1 LLSLLSAIA
10 RVEAQGPVP
19 TPAPAGSSAPAA
31 SASAPPASAPAA
43 TLPRLTLVD
52 AVRSTLRH
60 HPAIAQARASFAAR
74 SAERLAAG
82 APFDPVLSATLAH
95 DHDQLHL
102 LPGERFDPAERA
114 LVTDTTGLTVGA
126 SAGFQWGMTVLP
138 SVSLERLKQRRDPNP
153 LGAPSDPAQRARADL
168 TVLQHLLRGR
178 GTAGSAYP
186 LRSAERSLRAAEHAI
201 AHAAQAQVFGTLVAY
216 YRLVAARSDLTR
228 LRASLA
234 RSQQL
239 LEETRLLVQAE
250 QRTRADL
257 RQIEASLANQNRGL
271 LDAESNATAARY
283 ELGLA
288 IGLDGRA
295 LADWDAADG
304 FPPAQP
310 VALAPAAAQ
319 ARALAARRDLA
330 AANELVAA
338 AAELV
343 TGAERNSLPA
353 LDLALSVGYAGALGD
368 DGVGPFFA
376 AAARNVPGVNAGAS
390 LTLELPVAND
400 AARAERDLRSAEQ
413 RSAEIARD
421 DLARQVRTN
430 AASALAEVE
439 LAAAALAAAEQAV
452 ALLGQA
458 VTDERDKLREG
469 LSTVIDVVLT
479 EERLTQAELTATSH
493 ALRHAIAR
501 ARLQL
506 ELGALPGGEGA
517 LGADANASTLLAQGV
532 ANAGR

>member
-1 LLSLLSAIA
+1 MPS
-10 RVEAQGPVP
+10 
-19 TPAPAGSSAPAA
+19 
-31 SASAPPASAPAA
+31 
-43 TLPRLTLVD
+43 LTLAD
-52 AVRSTLRH
+52 AVRSTLRR
-60 HPAIAQARASFAAR
+60 HPAIAQARVAFAAR
-74 SAERLAAG
+74 DAERLAAS

-114 LVTDTTGLTVGA
+114 LVTDTTSLTVGA

-138 SVSLERLKQRRDPNP
+138 SVSLERIAQRRDPNP
-153 LGAPSDPAQRARADL
+153 LGAPGDPAQRARADL
-168 TVLQHLLRGR
+168 TLLQHLLRGR
-178 GTAGSAYP
+178 GAAGSASL

-201 AHAAQAQVFGTLVAY
+201 AHAAQAQVFATVIAY
-216 YRLVAARSDLTR
+216 YRLVAASSDLAQ

-239 LEETRLLVQAE
+239 LEETRLLVEAE

-271 LDAESNATAARY
+271 LDAENNASAARY

-288 IGLDGRA
+288 MGLDGRA
-295 LADWDAADG
+295 PPDWNAADG

-310 VALAPAAAQ
+310 LALAPAAAQ
-319 ARALAARRDLA
+319 VRALDARRDLA
-330 AANELVAA
+330 AADEMVAA
-338 AAELV
+338 ARELV
-343 TGAERNSLPA
+343 VGAERNALPA
-353 LDLALSVGYAGALGD
+353 LDLAVSVGYSGALDD

-376 AAARNVPGVNAGAS
+376 SAAANVPGVNAGAS
-390 LTLELPVAND
+390 LTLELPVHND
-400 AARAERDLRSAEQ
+400 GARAERDLRGAEQ

-421 DLARQVRTN
+421 DLARQVRTQ

-439 LAAAALAAAEQAV
+439 LSAAALAAAGQAV

-458 VTDERDKLREG
+458 VSDEREKLREG

-479 EERLTQAELTATSH
+479 EERLTQAELTRTSH
-493 ALRHAIAR
+493 ELRHAIAR

-506 ELGALPGGEGA
+506 ELGALPSSEGA
-517 LGADANASTLLAQGV
+517 LGPDASASALLVREA
-532 ANAGR
+532 AHAGR